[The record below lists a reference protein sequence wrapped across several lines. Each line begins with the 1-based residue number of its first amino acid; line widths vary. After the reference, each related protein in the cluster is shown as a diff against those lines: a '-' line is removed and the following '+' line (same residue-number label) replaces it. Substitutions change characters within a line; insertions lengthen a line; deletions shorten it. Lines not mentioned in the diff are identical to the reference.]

1 LEFLIKSTVCETY
14 VLNCNG
20 NVIGGVNKNF
30 LLNTCGIIKR
40 LIRDC
45 GPPIELRAGQD
56 PDPDSYAQRERIRN
70 RIQVLTNTLNLNVLE
85 RIDLQC
91 EPDIFM
97 ETLLNNL
104 KNDVISHQIFMRKV
118 KKMKIKQLTDTLLML
133 KKNYTGNALRIK
145 EIENELHMLLDL
157 EMRAELEKFKHY
169 DILHNEKMT
178 PRFLT
183 LTKIK
188 SKKNLD
194 CIKQDNGDEFRS
206 SVERD
211 SFIRDF
217 YRKIYT
223 PPQGMTELRETVV
236 EDFLGPEICNN
247 RVLIDSKLT
256 NDDSQFFERPLSIQ
270 ELDTAAQSL
279 NEKSAGGLDGIS
291 SKFIKKFWAYLRV
304 PLNNYAA
311 YCFERGTLT

>member
-1 LEFLIKSTVCETY
+1 LIDEISKCTIATTPQNKLFDHKAVTLTFNESESGTYSRPTISNKELNDDLLEFLIKSTVCETY

-56 PDPDSYAQRERIRN
+56 PDPDSYAQREWIRN

-118 KKMKIKQLTDTLLML
+118 KRMKIKQLTDTLLML
-133 KKNYTGNALRIK
+133 KKIIPVMRYVLR
-145 EIENELHMLLDL
+145 
-157 EMRAELEKFKHY
+157 
-169 DILHNEKMT
+169 
-178 PRFLT
+178 
-183 LTKIK
+183 K
-188 SKKNLD
+188 SKM
-194 CIKQDNGDEFRS
+194 S
-206 SVERD
+206 
-211 SFIRDF
+211 
-217 YRKIYT
+217 Y
-223 PPQGMTELRETVV
+223 
-236 EDFLGPEICNN
+236 ICYW
-247 RVLIDSKLT
+247 I
-256 NDDSQFFERPLSIQ
+256 
-270 ELDTAAQSL
+270 
-279 NEKSAGGLDGIS
+279 
-291 SKFIKKFWAYLRV
+291 
-304 PLNNYAA
+304 
-311 YCFERGTLT
+311 